1 MILEN
6 YYHILWLDVSSTQ
19 KQIDKRWKEILKYL
33 AIWDI
38 PDYPEIDF
46 SFTKSYRNETFVK
59 DALNGLKNPKI
70 RLQQIFFWINI
81 ETKEDK
87 DVVTLLQKGEYEAAL
102 LEISKIKNL
111 KNKAVFLSLLLSQDV
126 IISILGKQQ
135 AILLCKESIDS
146 WNIILTDDKKWI
158 SFEKSFYLYDDIST
172 NIDLIQE
179 LRNSANKILAD
190 IFFDIWKLLDSSEIT
205 KYFTEIFHVKGTRIH
220 WKSEEIYLEL
230 GRISENL
237 ENIKVSDDW
246 VFDDSEKN
254 QINAWIEKGKKL
266 IADLSELGLEKDSKS
281 VVMRDKL
288 TNSIRIIALDLWNN
302 LDDENKSGIFY
313 IKEAL
318 HIVWTEGLKSKLED
332 DLNTMDGELKFSD
345 SFKKIIKNIEW
356 DEPEKALKEIT
367 KLENEITW
375 GGKEWLMKLKKRAVF
390 DLIGSKF
397 IKAKKLFEDK
407 NFLLSKTLFEEVE
420 KLVNQYLEVFDWINP
435 EGLTNVVNEIREDL
449 EWIKNGNYST
459 DSVFNKI
466 DTTRTSI
473 LEKLSE
479 QDWYLAVFYIDS
491 ITYWFLAKVNQA
503 PAGKIKPA
511 FLYTLNGCGVSI
523 YWDTTYITI
532 LWIPLIPLSRWNVV
546 ALWSNNYQFSWT
558 KEMEGWKVI
567 WKRIALGAIWIF
579 LLFAFIDSNSSSN
592 SSYTSSSNSYS
603 SPQFDLSDFNAN
615 NSTTKTTTVTN
626 SSDKKADSTLVND
639 SVTVWRY
646 TCSSSNSIYLKSI
659 EPVDPWLKQLS
670 DEVDSLQSAL
680 DNTYVDQY
688 SQSSVNSYNKKVKA
702 LNAKIESYKVKQTT
716 YNNAVDKYN
725 SYLEKNCTKRY

>member
-126 IISILGKQQ
+126 IISILGKQK

-220 WKSEEIYLEL
+220 WKSEWLYLEL
-230 GRISENL
+230 SKISDSFENINISE
-237 ENIKVSDDW
+237 DW
-246 VFDDSEKN
+246 VFDLSEK
-254 QINAWIEKGKKL
+254 ET
-266 IADLSELGLEKDSKS
+266 
-281 VVMRDKL
+281 V
-288 TNSIRIIALDLWNN
+288 NN
-302 LDDENKSGIFY
+302 GI
-313 IKEAL
+313 
-318 HIVWTEGLKSKLED
+318 
-332 DLNTMDGELKFSD
+332 
-345 SFKKIIKNIEW
+345 KKIQEIL
-356 DEPEKALKEIT
+356 DEISEM
-367 KLENEITW
+367 
-375 GGKEWLMKLKKRAVF
+375 WLW
-390 DLIGSKF
+390 
-397 IKAKKLFEDK
+397 ED
-407 NFLLSKTLFEEVE
+407 SKTLVIRDKVAHWIKSIAYDLWKNLDTENEEAIKLIKMAKDFAWTNWLKERIKEDIEVMEGEQKLMPILSKLNQIEE
-420 KLVNQYLEVFDWINP
+420 KEDNFDELEKIYQEIERMERVIDKKDIKLADNLKTLKRRVVNNLVLWKYLKWRKFYEEKNYTNAQGLFWEAEVLAKNNVKLFDWISEEWLNNIIVSVKLKLNNIRSGQKWTDYI
-435 EGLTNVVNEIREDL
+435 EWVFKEIDDIR
-449 EWIKNGNYST
+449 SRA
-459 DSVFNKI
+459 S
-466 DTTRTSI
+466 
-473 LEKLSE
+473 EKLSE
-479 QDWYLAVFYIDS
+479 QEGYFVIAYIDS
-491 ITYWFLAKVNQA
+491 ISYWFLSEISSHKKTNNNISS
-503 PAGKIKPA
+503 GKG
-511 FLYTLNGCGVSI
+511 FLIIIGVVI
-523 YWDTTYITI
+523 WVP
-532 LWIPLIPLSRWNVV
+532 WLIS
-546 ALWSNNYQFSWT
+546 ALW
-558 KEMEGWKVI
+558 
-567 WKRIALGAIWIF
+567 
-579 LLFAFIDSNSSSN
+579 DNSSSTPT
-592 SSYTSSSNSYS
+592 TSSSSSYS

-626 SSDKKADSTLVND
+626 SSDRKADSTLVND